1 MEQNL
6 KLKIM
11 LKTTDKIA
19 VWMESNLDDDY
30 GKMGISALRYL
41 NNEIV
46 CVVDSVFAGKKLS
59 EVSIIKKNIP
69 IIESIDKAK
78 SIGANVLLLGVL
90 TSGGIR
96 PKSWDPVIKEAI
108 EKGMSIINGLHD
120 QIHPEFSKY
129 LIDNNQWIW
138 DTRVPKVIPKIGS
151 AKAADLINKR
161 VLMIGT
167 DMAAGKMTVGLE
179 LYSYLREKK
188 INAGFVATGQ
198 VGITVTGNGIP
209 LDAYKIDH
217 ACGAV
222 ETAVIEQKDKDVI
235 IVEGQGSILH
245 PGSTATLP
253 LMRGTCPTHMILCH
267 IAGNNSLRS
276 LENIKIPDLKKFID
290 LNENLASVLGTY
302 PKAKV
307 VGVALNTTLM
317 SDEDAKNYIEIVE
330 KETGVPSTDVIR
342 FGGDR
347 IFSQLLYLFAMMI
360 SSSCCDLVIWL
371 DVYFIT

>member
-1 MEQNL
+1 
-6 KLKIM
+6 M
-11 LKTTDKIA
+11 LKKTDKVA

-59 EVSIIKKNIP
+59 EVSIIQKDIP
-69 IIESIDKAK
+69 IIESIDKAR
-78 SIGANVLLLGVL
+78 SMGANVLLLGVL

-96 PKSWDPVIKEAI
+96 PKSWNPVIKEAI

-120 QIHPEFSKY
+120 QIFPSFSKY
-129 LIDNNQWIW
+129 IVDDNQWIW
-138 DTRVPKVIPKIGS
+138 DTRVPKFIPQVGS
-151 AKAADLINKR
+151 ARAADLKNKR

-179 LYSYLREKK
+179 LYSYLIEKK
-188 INAGFVATGQ
+188 INTGFVATGQ

-209 LDAYKIDH
+209 LDAYKLDH

-222 ETAVIEQKDKDVI
+222 ETAVLEQKEKDIV

-267 IAGNNSLRS
+267 IARNDSLRS
-276 LENIKIPDLKKFID
+276 LENIKIPDLKKFIE
-290 LNENLASVLGTY
+290 LNESLASVLGTY

-307 VGVALNTTLM
+307 IGVALNTTLM
-317 SDEDAKNYIEIVE
+317 SEQKAKEVIKNVE
-330 KETGVPSTDVIR
+330 KETGIPTTDVVR
-342 FGGDR
+342 YGGGK
-347 IFSQLLYLFAMMI
+347 IFSSLI
-360 SSSCCDLVIWL
+360 
-371 DVYFIT
+371 